1 MTSPALNLRAG
12 PSDACPVEQDPV
24 LERLFSRYRNA
35 LALNRA
41 RRLDMHAVDAV
52 LEARVALYEHLVATG
67 WDAPEQVRR
76 QLALDAL
83 LLEQPPSAV
92 AG

>member
-1 MTSPALNLRAG
+1 MRLNLRRT
-12 PSDACPVEQDPV
+12 PSDVWSVEHDAV
-24 LERLFSRYRNA
+24 LERLFTRYRSA

-41 RRLDMHAVDAV
+41 RRLDLDTVDAV

-76 QLALDAL
+76 QVAVDAL
-83 LLEQPPSAV
+83 LLEQPLSAV

>member
-1 MTSPALNLRAG
+1 MH
-12 PSDACPVEQDPV
+12 DEV
-24 LERLFSRYRNA
+24 LERLFARYRSA
-35 LALNRA
+35 LALTRA
-41 RRLDMHAVDAV
+41 RRLDLTAVDAV

-67 WDAPEQVRR
+67 WDAPPEVRR

>member
-1 MTSPALNLRAG
+1 MTQPALNLDGRS
-12 PSDACPVEQDPV
+12 SDACPVEQDPV